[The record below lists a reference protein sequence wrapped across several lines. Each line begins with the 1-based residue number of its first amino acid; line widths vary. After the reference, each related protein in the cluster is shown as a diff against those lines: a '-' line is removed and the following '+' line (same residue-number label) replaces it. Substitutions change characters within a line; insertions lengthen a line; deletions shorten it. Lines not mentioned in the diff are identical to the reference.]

1 MDGDT
6 LSKNIEQMKVS
17 IHRSVG
23 ESYLIN
29 QDEEGSKKRWDSV
42 DLRSVSSVKK
52 KEEGKVK

>member
-1 MDGDT
+1 MR
-6 LSKNIEQMKVS
+6 VS

-29 QDEEGSKKRWDSV
+29 QDEEGSKKRLDSV

-52 KEEGKVK
+52 KKEGKVK